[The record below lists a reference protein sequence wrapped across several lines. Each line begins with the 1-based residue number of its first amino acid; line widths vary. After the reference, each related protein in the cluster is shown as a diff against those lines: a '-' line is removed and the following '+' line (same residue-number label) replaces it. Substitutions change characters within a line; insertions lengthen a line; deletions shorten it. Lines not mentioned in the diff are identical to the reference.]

1 MSSASIPSLRTLPL
15 LPISPTEF
23 GEPWH
28 CCVVKGT
35 SFLSRKASCVSQSQG
50 IFFYTGPQFIKM
62 FNTKYT
68 AKNIWNREEKEME
81 EDNQKE
87 DEKKRRKTEKRR
99 GIQNQ
104 FTLIST

>member
-1 MSSASIPSLRTLPL
+1 
-15 LPISPTEF
+15 
-23 GEPWH
+23 
-28 CCVVKGT
+28 
-35 SFLSRKASCVSQSQG
+35 
-50 IFFYTGPQFIKM
+50 M